1 MDKKKILAVTILA
14 LALFCCMSV
23 ASAGLFDFFG
33 GGEIKNQTY
42 TFDGFTLELPE
53 NATISNHT
61 IKESGMVSKIY
72 TISFKT
78 EKDGNT
84 SNLIMEVTTGNI
96 AKSKDAF
103 VNNLVSNGAV
113 LIENHGNWSLLDVN
127 GLPRSNG
134 GNYSGYSITTHTG
147 DALILIR
154 SSDVGLLK
162 RVVDTY
168 KPA

>member
-1 MDKKKILAVTILA
+1 MKKLL
-14 LALFCCMSV
+14 LLF
-23 ASAGLFDFFG
+23 
-33 GGEIKNQTY
+33 
-42 TFDGFTLELPE
+42 FTLLTLFSFNVRKEVKAEEVIEL
-53 NATISNHT
+53 N
-61 IKESGMVSKIY
+61 GSKA
-72 TISFKT
+72 
-78 EKDGNT
+78 
-84 SNLIMEVTTGNI
+84 LVMEVTTGNI
-96 AKSKDAF
+96 AKSKEVF

-154 SSDVGLLK
+154 SSDVELLK